1 MHGVHG
7 GERRGEPLLDGGA
20 KVTGKAVYTW
30 DMALPHM
37 LHGKLLR
44 SPLPHARIRHI
55 DTAPAMEIPGVIC
68 IVTGEDVASLSDR
81 FYGVGLRDQPVIALD
96 RVRYVGD
103 PVAAIVAVDE
113 ATAFRAA
120 QAVRVEYEP
129 LPPLMTVDDALADD
143 APALF
148 EGPTSG
154 IPIPVGMGC
163 SSVADPARN
172 VLCEYKFAYGDLES
186 SFGMSDKIFTDT
198 FAVTRINHF
207 HLEPH
212 VNIAHWSD
220 GRLEMWSCNQDPFVI
235 RVDLARIFGL
245 PLHRVRIHT
254 PLVGGGFGGKS
265 YCKMEPLVALM
276 ARRAGAPVRLALSM
290 DESILTLVKHPAR
303 LTLTTGVDRDGHL
316 TARRA
321 DVVLDGGAYSD
332 ASALVAVKTGFR
344 VGGGYRWQAI
354 ASRARV
360 VRTTTVPSGSFR
372 GFGGTQASFA
382 SERQI
387 DLIARRLGED
397 PFAFRM
403 RNLLDVNQPFAPGDR
418 GMDSDLCA
426 GLQDVADRIDYFA
439 ERRQGRGIGFAV
451 GLKDAGGTG
460 NHAQALV
467 RVTQDGEVMVS
478 AAVVDVGQGASSALC
493 RIATDILGL
502 PLANATYASID
513 TDHSPPDNGTHVS
526 CGTLVTGRAIEQA
539 AADVRRQIEAF
550 AAERLDCDVSE
561 IVLDGWTVRRGNVV
575 HPLAPMIRKYYG
587 GIGWEFIGRGA
598 FKEPYNTDTPMGARN
613 ISWMP
618 CWSAA
623 EVGVDAETGRVTL
636 HRLVVSADPG
646 RALSQQACRGQI
658 EGAAIQALG
667 QALFEEL
674 RYRGDEP
681 ENATPLTY
689 RVPKVTDLPERFE
702 SVVAEHGMGFG
713 PGGVKGI
720 GEAGMLGVAAAI
732 ANAIQDATGASLT
745 AMPFTP
751 QNVLDALDREAA
763 GAPSDRSDE
772 TRP

>member
-1 MHGVHG
+1 MHGIY
-7 GERRGEPLLDGGA
+7 ENSRRDELPTEGSV
-20 KVTGKAVYTW
+20 KVTGAAVYTW
-30 DMALPHM
+30 DMALPRM

-44 SPLPHARIRHI
+44 SPLPHARIRSI
-55 DTAPAMEIPGVIC
+55 DTTEALAILGVVC
-68 IVTGEDVASLSDR
+68 IVTGDDVAPLADQ

-96 RVRYVGD
+96 RVRFVGD

-120 QAVRVEYEP
+120 QTIKVDYEP
-129 LPPLMTVDDALADD
+129 LPPLMTVDDALADG

-148 EGPTSG
+148 ESPTPG
-154 IPIPVGMGC
+154 TPIPVGKGC

-172 VLCEYKFAYGDLES
+172 VLCEYNFGYGDATAILDA
-186 SFGMSDKIFTDT
+186 SDQVFTDT

-212 VNIAHWSD
+212 VNIARWSD

-235 RVDLARIFGL
+235 RGDLARIFGM

-276 ARRAGAPVRLALSM
+276 ARKAGAPVRLALSM
-290 DESILTLVKHPAR
+290 DESILTLVKHPGR
-303 LTLTTGVDRDGHL
+303 LTFTTGVDREGRL

-321 DVVLDGGAYSD
+321 DIVLDGGAYSD

-344 VGGGYRWQAI
+344 IGGGYRWQAI
-354 ASRARV
+354 ASRARI

-397 PFAFRM
+397 PLAFRM
-403 RNLLDVNQPFAPGDR
+403 RNLLDVDQPFAPGDR
-418 GMDSDLCA
+418 GMDSDLAA
-426 GLQDVADRIDYFA
+426 GLQDVADRIGYSCN
-439 ERRQGRGIGFAV
+439 RQQGRGIGFAV

-478 AAVVDVGQGASSALC
+478 AAVVDVGQGAASALC
-493 RIATDILGL
+493 RIATDVLGL
-502 PLANATYASID
+502 PLANATYAPID

-539 AADVRRQIEAF
+539 AMEVRKQIETF

-561 IVLDGWTVRRGNVV
+561 IVLEGWTVRRGNVV
-575 HPLAPMIRKYYG
+575 HPLAPMVRKYYG

-598 FKEPYNTDTPMGARN
+598 FKEPYDPDTPMGARN

-623 EVGVDAETGRVTL
+623 EVSVDDETGRVTL
-636 HRLVVSADPG
+636 HKLIVSADPG
-646 RALSQQACRGQI
+646 RALNRAACHGQI
-658 EGAAIQALG
+658 EGAAMQALG
-667 QALFEEL
+667 QAMFEEL
-674 RYRGDEP
+674 RYRGAEP

-689 RVPKVTDLPERFE
+689 RVPKVRDLPQHFE
-702 SVVAEHGMGFG
+702 SVVVEHGMGFG

-732 ANAIQDATGASLT
+732 ANAIQNATGASLT

-751 QNVLDALDREAA
+751 EKVLDALDQL
-763 GAPSDRSDE
+763 G
-772 TRP
+772 TRDADSK

>member
-1 MHGVHG
+1 MHGVRSSAG
-7 GERRGEPLLDGGA
+7 REEPPVEGRA
-20 KVTGKAVYTW
+20 KVTGASIYTW
-30 DMALPHM
+30 DLALPRM

-44 SPLPHARIRHI
+44 SPLAHARIRRI
-55 DTAPAMEIPGVIC
+55 DTAMAQAMPGVVC
-68 IVTGEDVASLSDR
+68 IVTGEDVARLADQ

-96 RVRYVGD
+96 RVRYIGD

-120 QAVRVEYEP
+120 QAIDVDYEP
-129 LPPLMTVDDALADD
+129 LPPLMTVEDALADD

-148 EGPTSG
+148 EGPTAG

-163 SSVADPARN
+163 SSVAEPGKN
-172 VLCEYKFAYGDLES
+172 ILCEYNFAYGDPDACLAA
-186 SFGMSDKIFTDT
+186 SDKVFTDT
-198 FAVTRINHF
+198 FEVTRINHF

-212 VNIAHWSD
+212 VNIANWND

-235 RVDLARIFGL
+235 RTDLARIFGL

-276 ARRAGAPVRLALSM
+276 ARKAGAPVRLALSM
-290 DESILTLVKHPAR
+290 DESILTLVKHPGR
-303 LTLTTGVDRDGHL
+303 LTLTTGIDRDGRL

-321 DVVLDGGAYSD
+321 DIVLDGGAYSD

-354 ASRARV
+354 ASRARI

-382 SERQI
+382 CERQM
-387 DLIARRLGED
+387 DLIAHRLGED
-397 PFAFRM
+397 PLVFRM
-403 RNLLDVNQPFAPGDR
+403 RNLLDVDQPFAPGDR

-426 GLQDVADRIDYFA
+426 GLQDVADRVGYTGT
-439 ERRQGRGIGFAV
+439 RPQGGGIGFAV

-478 AAVVDVGQGASSALC
+478 AAVVDVGQSAASSLC
-493 RIATDILGL
+493 RIATDLLGL
-502 PLANATYASID
+502 PLANATYAAID

-539 AADVRRQIEAF
+539 AAEVRRQIETF

-598 FKEPYNTDTPMGARN
+598 FKEPYDPDTPMGARN
-613 ISWMP
+613 MSWMP

-623 EVGVDAETGRVTL
+623 EVSVDAETGQVTL
-636 HRLVVSADPG
+636 HKLIVSADPG
-646 RALSQQACRGQI
+646 RALSRKACHGQI

-674 RYRGDEP
+674 RYRETDP

-689 RVPKVTDLPERFE
+689 RVPKVRDLPQQFE
-702 SVVAEHGMGFG
+702 SVVLEHGLGSG

-751 QNVLDALDREAA
+751 EKVLDALDRHAA
-763 GAPSDRSDE
+763 HNARA
-772 TRP
+772 

>member
-1 MHGVHG
+1 MHGLHKSPQW
-7 GERRGEPLLDGGA
+7 EETPTESAA
-20 KVTGKAVYTW
+20 KVTGQSIYTW
-30 DMALPHM
+30 DLALPRM

-44 SPLPHARIRHI
+44 SPLPHARVRNI
-55 DTAPAMEIPGVIC
+55 DTSDALAMPGVIC
-68 IVTGEDVASLSDR
+68 VVTGEDVALLPDK

-120 QAVRVEYEP
+120 QAIKVDYEP
-129 LPPLMTVDDALADD
+129 LPPVMTIDEALADD

-148 EGPTSG
+148 DGPTPG
-154 IPIPVGMGC
+154 IPIPVGQGC
-163 SSVADPARN
+163 SSIADPAKN
-172 VLCEYKFAYGDLES
+172 VLCEYNFEYGDAEAALAA
-186 SFGMSDKIFTDT
+186 SDKVFTDT

-212 VNIAHWSD
+212 VNIAHWND

-235 RVDLARIFGL
+235 RGDIARIFGM
-245 PLHRVRIHT
+245 PLHRIRIHT

-276 ARRAGAPVRLALSM
+276 ARKAGAPVRLALSM
-290 DESILTLVKHPAR
+290 DESILTLVKHPGF
-303 LTLTTGVDRDGHL
+303 LTFTTGVDRDGRL

-321 DVVLDGGAYSD
+321 EIVLDGGAYSD

-354 ASRARV
+354 ASRARII
-360 VRTTTVPSGSFR
+360 RTNTVPSGSFR

-387 DLIARRLGED
+387 DLIARRLGDD
-397 PFAFRM
+397 PLAFRV
-403 RNLLDVNQPFAPGDR
+403 RNFLEVDQPFAPGDR
-418 GMDSDLCA
+418 GMDSDLAA
-426 GLQDVADRIDYFA
+426 GLQDVADRIGYSG
-439 ERRQGRGIGFAV
+439 RRPQGRGVGFAV

-478 AAVVDVGQGASSALC
+478 AAVVDVGQGVASALC
-493 RIATDILGL
+493 RIATDVLGL
-502 PLANATYASID
+502 PPANATYAPID

-539 AADVRRQIEAF
+539 AMDVREQIETF
-550 AAERLDCDVSE
+550 AAERLDCDASE
-561 IVLDGWTVRRGNVV
+561 IILEGWSVRRGNVV
-575 HPLAPMIRKYYG
+575 HPLAPMVRTYYG
-587 GIGWEFIGRGA
+587 GVGWEFIGRGA
-598 FKEPYNTDTPMGARN
+598 FKEPYSPDTPMGARN

-623 EVGVDAETGRVTL
+623 EVSVDRETGRVTL
-636 HRLVVSADPG
+636 HKLIVSADPG
-646 RALSQQACRGQI
+646 RALSLKACHGQI

-667 QALFEEL
+667 QAMFEEL
-674 RYRGDEP
+674 RYRGPDP
-681 ENATPLTY
+681 DNATPLTY
-689 RVPKVTDLPERFE
+689 RVPKVRDLPEMFE

-713 PGGVKGI
+713 PGGAKGI

-732 ANAIQDATGASLT
+732 ANAIQDVTGISLT

-751 QNVLDALDREAA
+751 EKVLTALDQLDACDAD
-763 GAPSDRSDE
+763 SK
-772 TRP
+772 

>member
-1 MHGVHG
+1 MHGIY
-7 GERRGEPLLDGGA
+7 ENSRRDELPTEGSV
-20 KVTGKAVYTW
+20 KVTGAAVYTW
-30 DMALPHM
+30 DMALPRM

-44 SPLPHARIRHI
+44 SPLPHARIRSI
-55 DTAPAMEIPGVIC
+55 DTTEALAILGVVC
-68 IVTGEDVASLSDR
+68 IVTGDDVAPLADQ

-96 RVRYVGD
+96 RVRFVGD

-120 QAVRVEYEP
+120 QTIKVDYEP
-129 LPPLMTVDDALADD
+129 LPPLMTVDDALADG

-148 EGPTSG
+148 ESPTPG
-154 IPIPVGMGC
+154 TPIPVGKGC

-172 VLCEYKFAYGDLES
+172 VLCEYNFGYGDATAILDA
-186 SFGMSDKIFTDT
+186 SDQVFTDT

-212 VNIAHWSD
+212 VNIARWSD

-235 RVDLARIFGL
+235 RGDLARIFGM

-276 ARRAGAPVRLALSM
+276 ARKAGAPVRLALSM
-290 DESILTLVKHPAR
+290 DESILTLVKHPGR
-303 LTLTTGVDRDGHL
+303 LTFTTGVDREGRL

-321 DVVLDGGAYSD
+321 DIVLDGGAYSD

-344 VGGGYRWQAI
+344 IGGGYRWQAI
-354 ASRARV
+354 ASRARI

-397 PFAFRM
+397 PLAFRM
-403 RNLLDVNQPFAPGDR
+403 RNLLDVDQPFAPGDR
-418 GMDSDLCA
+418 GMDSDLAA
-426 GLQDVADRIDYFA
+426 GLQDVADRIGYSCN
-439 ERRQGRGIGFAV
+439 RQQGRGIGFAV

-478 AAVVDVGQGASSALC
+478 AAVVDVGQGAASALC
-493 RIATDILGL
+493 RIATDVLGL
-502 PLANATYASID
+502 PLANATYAPID

-539 AADVRRQIEAF
+539 AMEVRKQIENF

-561 IVLDGWTVRRGNVV
+561 IVLEGWTVRRGNVV
-575 HPLAPMIRKYYG
+575 HPLAPMVRKYYG

-598 FKEPYNTDTPMGARN
+598 FKEPYDPDTPMGARN

-623 EVGVDAETGRVTL
+623 EVSVDDETGRVTL
-636 HRLVVSADPG
+636 HKLIVSADPG
-646 RALSQQACRGQI
+646 RALNRAACHGQI
-658 EGAAIQALG
+658 EGAAMQALG
-667 QALFEEL
+667 QAMFEEL
-674 RYRGDEP
+674 RYRGAEP

-689 RVPKVTDLPERFE
+689 RVPKVRDLPQHFE
-702 SVVAEHGMGFG
+702 SVVVEHGMGFG

-751 QNVLDALDREAA
+751 EKVLDALDQL
-763 GAPSDRSDE
+763 G
-772 TRP
+772 TRDADSK

>member
-1 MHGVHG
+1 MHGVQ
-7 GERRGEPLLDGGA
+7 ERPIDEGASGQNRA
-20 KVTGKAVYTW
+20 KVTGAAAYAFDFT
-30 DMALPHM
+30 LPRM
-37 LHGKLLR
+37 LHGKVLR
-44 SPLPHARIRHI
+44 SPLPHARIRKI
-55 DTAPAMEIPGVIC
+55 DTSAALAMPGVIC
-68 IVTGEDVASLSDR
+68 IVTGDDVKPLPDK
-81 FYGVGLRDQPVIALD
+81 FYGVGLRDQPVIAID

-120 QAVRVEYEP
+120 EAIVVDYEP
-129 LPPLMTVDDALADD
+129 LPALMTIDDALAPD

-148 EGPTSG
+148 EGLTPG
-154 IPIPVGMGC
+154 IPISVGLGC
-163 SSVADPARN
+163 RSIAEPEKN
-172 VLCEYKFAYGDLES
+172 ILCEFKFGYGDAEASLDA
-186 SFGMSDKIFTDT
+186 SDKVFTDT

-212 VNIAHWSD
+212 VNVAQWSD

-235 RVDLARIFGL
+235 RTDLARIFGIS
-245 PLHRVRIHT
+245 LHRVRIHT

-276 ARRAGAPVRLALSM
+276 ARKAGAPVRLALSM
-290 DESILTLVKHPAR
+290 DESILTLVKHPGR
-303 LTLTTGVDRDGHL
+303 LTLTTGVDREGNL

-321 DVVLDGGAYSD
+321 DILLDGGAYSD

-354 ASRARV
+354 ASRARI

-382 SERQI
+382 GERQI
-387 DLIARRLGED
+387 DMIARRLGQD

-403 RNLLDVNQPFAPGDR
+403 RNLLDVDQPFAPGDR
-418 GMDSDLCA
+418 GMDSDLRV
-426 GLQDVADRIDYFA
+426 GLKEAADRVGYA
-439 ERRQGRGIGFAV
+439 GERRPGRGIGFAV

-478 AAVVDVGQGASSALC
+478 AAVVDVGQGVAPALC
-493 RIATDILGL
+493 RVAVEVLGL
-502 PLANATYASID
+502 SLANATYASVD

-539 AADVRRQIEAF
+539 AQDARAQIETF
-550 AAERLDCDVSE
+550 AAERLGCDRSE
-561 IVLDGWTVRRGNVV
+561 IVLDGWAVRRGNVL
-575 HPLAPMIRKYYG
+575 HPLAPMIRAYYG
-587 GIGWEFIGRGA
+587 GIGWEFIGRGS
-598 FKEPYNTDTPMGARN
+598 FKEPYNPQTPMGARN

-623 EVGVDAETGRVTL
+623 EVSVDEETGGVTV
-636 HRLVVSADPG
+636 HRLVVGADPG
-646 RALSQQACRGQI
+646 RALNLAACHGQI

-667 QALFEEL
+667 QAMFEEL
-674 RYRGDEP
+674 RYRGTEP

-689 RVPKVTDLPERFE
+689 RVPKVRDLPNVFE
-702 SVVAEHGMGFG
+702 SFVAEHGLGNG
-713 PGGVKGI
+713 PGGAKGI
-720 GEAGMLGVAAAI
+720 GEAGMLGIAAAL
-732 ANAIQDATGASLT
+732 ANAIEDATGASLT

-751 QNVLDALDREAA
+751 EKVLTALDQ
-763 GAPSDRSDE
+763 
-772 TRP
+772 RPQS